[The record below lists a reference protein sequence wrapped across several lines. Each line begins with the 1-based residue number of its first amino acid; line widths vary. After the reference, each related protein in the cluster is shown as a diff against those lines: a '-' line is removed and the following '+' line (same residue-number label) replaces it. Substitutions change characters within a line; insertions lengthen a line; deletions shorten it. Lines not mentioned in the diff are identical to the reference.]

1 MPTTMPTIMPT
12 IMTTAMQTAEAS
24 PPASAAA
31 QPTPPGPPAAPASAA
46 AGASPAI
53 VINRPNGEEDL
64 RIDVRDGKLIVAQ
77 GTTEKVIP
85 IRDVVPKGAVAIT
98 AIFFGSMAFMVVGW
112 PIARAIARRMDRRT
126 LQPPATPALGREAM
140 ARLEALERN
149 IDTVAIEV
157 EKLSEAQR
165 FTTRL
170 LESRTPPTT
179 P

>member
-1 MPTTMPTIMPT
+1 
-12 IMTTAMQTAEAS
+12 MQTADAS
-24 PPASAAA
+24 APTGTATQPAPPTSPAPPA
-31 QPTPPGPPAAPASAA
+31 TPAPPSE
-46 AGASPAI
+46 GTSPAI
-53 VINRPNGEEDL
+53 VINRGNGEEDL

-98 AIFFGSMAFMVVGW
+98 AIFFGCMAFMVVGW
-112 PIARAIARRMDRRT
+112 PIARAIGRLIDRRT
-126 LQPPATPALGREAM
+126 LHPPAAPALGREAM
-140 ARLEALERN
+140 ARLDSLERN
-149 IDTVAIEV
+149 LDTVAIEV

-170 LESRTPPTT
+170 LEHRTPPET

>member
-1 MPTTMPTIMPT
+1 
-12 IMTTAMQTAEAS
+12 MQTAEAS
-24 PPASAAA
+24 PAASSAA
-31 QPTPPGPPAAPASAA
+31 QPTPPGPPAAPTPAA
-46 AGASPAI
+46 EGTSPAI

-85 IRDVVPKGAVAIT
+85 IRDVVPEGAVAIA
-98 AIFFGSMAFMVVGW
+98 AIFFGCMAFMVVGW
-112 PIARAIARRMDRRT
+112 PIARALGRLIDRRT

-140 ARLEALERN
+140 ARLDALERN
-149 IDTVAIEV
+149 LDTVAIEV

-170 LESRTPPTT
+170 LENRTPPET

>member
-1 MPTTMPTIMPT
+1 
-12 IMTTAMQTAEAS
+12 MQTADAS
-24 PPASAAA
+24 SPASAAP
-31 QPTPPGPPAAPASAA
+31 QPAPPTSPAPPATPAPPTE
-46 AGASPAI
+46 GTSPAI
-53 VINRPNGEEDL
+53 VINRGNGEEDL

-98 AIFFGSMAFMVVGW
+98 AIFFGCMAFMVVGW
-112 PIARAIARRMDRRT
+112 PIARAIGRLIDRRAV
-126 LQPPATPALGREAM
+126 QPPATPALGRETI
-140 ARLEALERN
+140 ARLDALERN
-149 IDTVAIEV
+149 LDTVAIEV

-170 LESRTPPTT
+170 LEQRTPPET

>member
-1 MPTTMPTIMPT
+1 
-12 IMTTAMQTAEAS
+12 MQTAEA
-24 PPASAAA
+24 PAAQPAAA
-31 QPTPPGPPAAPASAA
+31 QPSLPAPPTPPTPPAPPTD
-46 AGASPAI
+46 GASPAI
-53 VINRPNGEEDL
+53 VINGTNGEPDI
-64 RIDVRDGKLIVAQ
+64 RIDVQDGKVIVAQ

-98 AIFFGSMAFMVVGW
+98 AITFGCLAFMVVGW
-112 PIARAIARRMDRRT
+112 PIARAIARMIDRRT
-126 LQPPATPALGREAM
+126 LHPSTTPALGREAM

-149 IDTVAIEV
+149 VDTVAIEV

>member
-1 MPTTMPTIMPT
+1 
-12 IMTTAMQTAEAS
+12 MQTAEA
-24 PPASAAA
+24 PAP
-31 QPTPPGPPAAPASAA
+31 Q
-46 AGASPAI
+46 PAI
-53 VINRPNGEEDL
+53 VINGTNGEPDI
-64 RIDVRDGKLIVAQ
+64 RIDVQDGKIIVAQ

-98 AIFFGSMAFMVVGW
+98 AITFGCLAFMVVGW
-112 PIARAIARRMDRRT
+112 PIARAIARMIDRRT
-126 LQPPATPALGREAM
+126 LHPSTTPALGREAM

-149 IDTVAIEV
+149 VDTVAIEV